1 METRKNYA
9 FVLCVGGEI
18 KQLITI
24 LWCEEVDVRKYMH
37 GMRKAAGLF
46 KKTAAIFAYTH
57 KTGERWTFADA
68 RGHCDNVYIP
78 VDITIA
84 PDGIIWYD

>member
-9 FVLCVGGEI
+9 FVLCVGGEF

-24 LWCEEVDVRKYMH
+24 LWCEEADVVKFMK
-37 GMRKAAGLF
+37 GMCKTAGLF
-46 KKTAAIFAYTH
+46 KKTAAILAYTH
-57 KTGERWTFADA
+57 KTGERWTFANV
-68 RGHCDNVYIP
+68 CDGCGNVYIP
-78 VDITIA
+78 EEITIA